1 MAAGFVDGSPITA
14 SDRHV
19 QVISEGGEWLSL
31 SSEDGTILD
40 RGVLKITD
48 PVYRAIPL
56 GTTGTFVMTVD
67 LMRFN

>member
-1 MAAGFVDGSPITA
+1 MAAGFVDGVATITA

-56 GTTGTFVMTVD
+56 EQQGPS
-67 LMRFN
+67 L